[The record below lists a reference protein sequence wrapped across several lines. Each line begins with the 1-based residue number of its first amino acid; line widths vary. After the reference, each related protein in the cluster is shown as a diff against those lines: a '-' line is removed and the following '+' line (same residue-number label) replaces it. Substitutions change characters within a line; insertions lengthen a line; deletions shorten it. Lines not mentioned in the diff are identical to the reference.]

1 MEVTHVGDESRLGL
15 FCKLYFSLVWVMLK
29 REKLGEQLKKIA
41 IEIIIIIK
49 VMNKIIMII
58 KLRLAVFQMVE
69 TLFVSYYFFC

>member
-1 MEVTHVGDESRLGL
+1 
-15 FCKLYFSLVWVMLK
+15 MLK